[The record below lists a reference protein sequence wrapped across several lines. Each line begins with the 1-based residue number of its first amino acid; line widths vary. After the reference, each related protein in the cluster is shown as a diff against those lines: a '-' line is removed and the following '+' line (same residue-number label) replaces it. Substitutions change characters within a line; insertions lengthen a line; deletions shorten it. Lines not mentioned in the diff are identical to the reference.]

1 MMALSRHGCTWGGE
15 SERADYRV
23 ASALVNDDSSSE
35 GGAETKAAPPIAYM
49 GGAARRVSAALLGA
63 SSSSHAQKPPTN
75 KSEGAAKEENVG
87 AMHGRELRARVCS
100 MSRRAFRT
108 SQYINSERR
117 FCR

>member
-1 MMALSRHGCTWGGE
+1 M
-15 SERADYRV
+15 
-23 ASALVNDDSSSE
+23 NDGSSVM
-35 GGAETKAAPPIAYM
+35 GGARNEAAPPIAYM

-63 SSSSHAQKPPTN
+63 PSSSHAQKPPTN
-75 KSEGAAKEENVG
+75 KAEGTAKEENIG

-108 SQYINSERR
+108 SLYINNSERR